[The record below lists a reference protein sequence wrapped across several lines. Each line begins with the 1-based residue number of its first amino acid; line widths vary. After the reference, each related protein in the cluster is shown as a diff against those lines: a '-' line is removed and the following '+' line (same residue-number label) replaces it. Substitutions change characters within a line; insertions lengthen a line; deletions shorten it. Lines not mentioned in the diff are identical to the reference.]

1 MWFRRSLR
9 YLDDRIEEPGGG
21 SPNGSRRIILLVH
34 GYNNDKQQAEESYE
48 ALMRH
53 LPEEQ
58 PHIADQVWWLFWPS
72 YVEPVSG
79 TALDYRISVSGSEV
93 GTESNSALS
102 VPTYAWQVL
111 KARDVGREL
120 GRYLRELQ
128 QGDDAP
134 TEVVFVAHSLGCRV
148 VLEALREL
156 LDGSTDEAERDRVP
170 CVCLMAAAVPT
181 FMVDEGAR
189 LEQAATLPQAT
200 YILHS
205 RADMV
210 LRWAFRGGQGAAS
223 LLLTLGF
230 GGDDGAAV
238 PDEGEGV
245 YPEAVGRYGN
255 PTAVWL
261 RRAETGLGHS
271 GYWTHPSTAPNV
283 LRALNG
289 QPVADVTPSSTVE
302 GIVWTLPTHPDL
314 PDWSIRQASN
324 RHQPSRRTLG

>member
-9 YLDDRIEEPGGG
+9 YLDERIEEPGGG
-21 SPNGSRRIILLVH
+21 SPDGSRRIILLVH
-34 GYNNDKQQAEESYE
+34 GYNNDKEQAEESYD
-48 ALMRH
+48 ALMRNLPDQHAH
-53 LPEEQ
+53 L
-58 PHIADQVWWLFWPS
+58 ADDVWWFFWPS
-72 YVEPVSG
+72 YVERVTG
-79 TALDYRISVSGSEV
+79 TAVDYRVTVSGSEV

-120 GRYLRELQ
+120 GRYLRSLQ
-128 QGDDAP
+128 REEGTP
-134 TEVVFVAHSLGCRV
+134 TEIVFVAHSLGCRV

-156 LDGSTDEAERDRVP
+156 LVESTEEHERDRVP

-181 FMVDEGAR
+181 FMVGEGAR
-189 LEQAATLPQAT
+189 LEYAATVPQAT
-200 YILHS
+200 YVLHS

-210 LRWAFRGGQGAAS
+210 LRWAFRGGQGLATQLMA
-223 LLLTLGF
+223 LGF
-230 GGDDGAAV
+230 GGENAGG
-238 PDEGEGV
+238 DEGEGF

-283 LRALNG
+283 LRAMSG
-289 QPVADVTPSSTVE
+289 QRVADLRQLSTLE
-302 GIVWTLPTHPDL
+302 GMEWTLPAHPDL
-314 PDWSIRQASN
+314 PDWNNRQAA
-324 RHQPSRRTLG
+324 RPQPSRRLFG